1 VSHLLHDYVSRQLAR
16 YLRDR
21 RVVVWFDPP
30 GDFGPF
36 LEELSDD
43 PGQAIEHID
52 PDGVQAS
59 LARYRDSVYE
69 LGARIE
75 PLVSVD
81 EPEPLVIYLAGVE
94 QTRES
99 PLKELELGGDSWTP
113 QLRHLA
119 RYALRTQFT
128 DGVIDELLRPE
139 NVGYTDI
146 AAATA
151 GGGGEPPSM
160 LKTILAGGTSEA
172 QLATWLAD
180 PALDTSIEEKGAR
193 GELRKLVRSRID
205 LDLPEADNL
214 SKWRAITARAVLAVE
229 FRSDLAGE
237 APRELEA
244 IPEVAT
250 DAIDRARSIASELRR
265 THADQYPAI
274 ADQAENELGLGAAE
288 IDPLALGAID
298 TFRFEERRLL
308 DRCGELVRDG
318 QFEQV
323 EGIAEQRRHSYWL
336 STNVERQA
344 QWEAMRLAAR
354 LGKAA
359 DDVEAD
365 LKSRPTSPARWIDN
379 YARHWQ
385 DLDRAQR
392 KFEAWLPKLEHD
404 PDERAVAA
412 VRARYEEVTEAL
424 ATGFVAALAAA
435 GWDVEGPRR
444 QTSVFD
450 DLVRPD
456 KGPVAYFLIDAM
468 RYEMGSELTERLET
482 HGEVSIEPAV
492 GVLPSI
498 TPTGMAAL
506 MPAASSSYSV
516 IESGAG
522 LSATVEGSVLK
533 DRSARTSHIKA
544 RVPATVDYELG
555 KLLALPTRR
564 LKKEIGGKNLV
575 VVRSVDI
582 DAIGEGGSHLARGVM
597 DTVIDNIAQAVRKLA
612 HVGIPRTVIASD
624 HGHLFAAEE
633 RDDSMKIEAPGGD
646 RVELH
651 RRCWAG
657 RGGAT
662 PPSCVRVSARDL
674 GNDADFDFVFPSGTG
689 VFKAGGDLAFH
700 HGGPTLQ
707 ELVIPVIRF
716 QALAAPQ
723 SDAGSA
729 ELAVTEE
736 PSTITNRIFSV
747 KLSYVSLLGAGK
759 PVRPILSSE
768 GRQVGRVGMVLGAEE
783 QDDESVVLQQGQEA
797 SIGFMLD
804 DDSVESLRI
813 VVLDPATDA
822 ELYRSPADIP
832 VRLGVG

>member
-1 VSHLLHDYVSRQLAR
+1 MSHLLHEYVSKQLAR
-16 YLRDR
+16 HLRDH
-21 RVVVWFDPP
+21 RVVVWFDRP

-36 LEELSDD
+36 LEELSGD
-43 PGQAIEHID
+43 PSQPIEHIV

-59 LARYRDSVYE
+59 LARYRGSMYE
-69 LGARIE
+69 LRSRVE
-75 PLVSVD
+75 PLVAVD
-81 EPEPLVIYLAGVE
+81 EPEPLVICLAGVE
-94 QTRES
+94 PTRES
-99 PLKELELGGDSWTP
+99 PLKELELGGHSWTP

-119 RYALRTQFT
+119 RNALRTKFT
-128 DGVIDELLRPE
+128 DGVIDELLRPD
-139 NVGYTDI
+139 NVGYMDI
-146 AAATA
+146 AAASAGA
-151 GGGGEPPSM
+151 GGETPSM
-160 LKTILAGGTSEA
+160 LKTILSGGTSEA
-172 QLATWLAD
+172 QVAAWLAD
-180 PALDTSIEEKGAR
+180 PTTDALIEEKRSR
-193 GELRKLVRSRID
+193 GELHKLVRSRLE
-205 LDLPEADNL
+205 LDLPEGDSL
-214 SKWRAITARAVLAVE
+214 SKWRAITARVVLAVE

-237 APRELEA
+237 APRE
-244 IPEVAT
+244 IDGVPEVT
-250 DAIDRARSIASELRR
+250 KDAAERAKSIARELRR
-265 THADQYPAI
+265 AHTEQYPAL
-274 ADQAENELGLGAAE
+274 ADQAESELGLRSAE

-298 TFRFEERRLL
+298 TFRFEEERLL
-308 DRCGELVRDG
+308 DRCAELIRSGV
-318 QFEQV
+318 FEQV
-323 EGIAEQRRHSYWL
+323 ATISEQRRSSYWL
-336 STNVERQA
+336 ATSVERQA

-354 LGKAA
+354 LGSAA
-359 DDVEAD
+359 DQVEAD
-365 LKSRPTSPARWIDN
+365 LQSRPTNPAGWIDN
-379 YARHWQ
+379 YARRWH

-412 VRARYEEVTEAL
+412 VRARYEYVTEAL
-424 ATGFVAALAAA
+424 ATGFVATLAAA

-444 QTSVFD
+444 QTSIFD

-468 RYEMGSELTERLET
+468 RYEMGSELAERLEV

-516 IESGAG
+516 VENGSGLA
-522 LSATVEGSVLK
+522 ATVDGGVLK
-533 DRSARTSHIKA
+533 DRSARTNHIKA
-544 RVPATVDYELG
+544 RVPAAADYELG
-555 KLLALPTRR
+555 KLLALPARR
-564 LKKEIGGKNLV
+564 LKKEIDGKDLI

-612 HVGIPRTVIASD
+612 GAGAPRAVIASD

-662 PPSCVRVSARDL
+662 PPGCVRVSARDL
-674 GNDADFDFVFPSGTG
+674 GNDADFDFVFPAGTG
-689 VFKAGGDLAFH
+689 VFKTGGDLAFH

-707 ELVIPVIRF
+707 ELAIPVVTF
-716 QALAAPQ
+716 QALPTPQ
-723 SDAGSA
+723 AEGGSA
-729 ELAVTEE
+729 SLAVNEE
-736 PSTITNRIFSV
+736 PTTITNRIFSV
-747 KLSYVSLLGAGK
+747 KLSYASLLGAGK
-759 PVRPILSSE
+759 PLRPILVSE
-768 GRQVGRVGMVLGAEE
+768 GRQVGRVGMVLGAE
-783 QDDESVVLQQGQEA
+783 DRGDESVVLQQGQEA

-804 DDSVESLRI
+804 DESVENLRI

-832 VRLGVG
+832 VQLGVG